1 MRVLVACESSGK
13 VREAFRALGH
23 DAWSNDILPADD
35 GSEFHIQGDCV
46 DVIKGRRLGTYMGVE
61 FFDLSTADKESVNE
75 GVIEE
80 DREPW
85 DLIIMHPP
93 CTALAVSGN
102 RWYGK
107 GMPKHQERI
116 DSIKWTVD
124 LFNMAKEYAPRVAM
138 ENPVGVIPIPV
149 TQYIHPWQ
157 FGHGETKKTGL
168 WLHGLPKLEPTK
180 IVTGREQRIWKLP
193 PSADRWKIRSETYEG
208 IAKAMAEQWGNT

>member
-35 GSEFHIQGDCV
+35 GSDFHIQGDCV
-46 DVIKGRRLGTYMGVE
+46 DVIKRG
-61 FFDLSTADKESVNE
+61 
-75 GVIEE
+75 
-80 DREPW
+80 W
-85 DLIIMHPP
+85 DLIVMHPP

-102 RWYGK
+102 RWYGR
-107 GMPKHQERI
+107 GMPKHQNRL

-168 WLHGLPKLEPTK
+168 WLHGLPELEPTN
-180 IVTGREQRIWKLP
+180 IVTGREQRVWKLP
-193 PSADRWKIRSETYEG
+193 PSADRWKIRSETYKG
-208 IAKAMAEQWGNT
+208 IAKAMAEQWGKGA

>member
-23 DAWSNDILPADD
+23 DAWSNDLLPADD

-46 DVIKGRRLGTYMGVE
+46 EVIKRG
-61 FFDLSTADKESVNE
+61 
-75 GVIEE
+75 
-80 DREPW
+80 W

-107 GMPKHQERI
+107 GMPKHKERI
-116 DSIKWTVD
+116 ESAEWT
-124 LFNMAKEYAPRVAM
+124 MALWELAKQCARYVAM
-138 ENPVGVIPIPV
+138 ENPVGVIPMPAS
-149 TQYIHPWQ
+149 QYIQPWQ

-168 WLHGLPKLEPTK
+168 WLWGLPYLKPTN
-180 IVTGREQRIWKLP
+180 IVEGREQRIWKLP
-193 PSADRWKIRSETYEG
+193 PSQDRWKIRSETYSG
-208 IAKAMAEQWGNT
+208 IANAMADQWGNL